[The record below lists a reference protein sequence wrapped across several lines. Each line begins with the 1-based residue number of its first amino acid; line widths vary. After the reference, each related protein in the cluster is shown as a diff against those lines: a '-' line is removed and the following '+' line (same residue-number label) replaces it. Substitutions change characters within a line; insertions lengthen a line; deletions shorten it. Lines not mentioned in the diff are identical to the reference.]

1 MTISNVVGVP
11 LGWGF
16 EKDTYIGMP
25 TVPVELLLVELL
37 LVELPLAEPPLAE
50 VSVAEASV
58 AEVSVAELAGAELA
72 GAELAGAELAAA
84 GAGIPTGCNAVNVM
98 LSVESPKRAVAGTG
112 TTEAGGAVA
121 ALPC

>member
-72 GAELAGAELAAA
+72 AA